1 MGIII
6 LPQMIDLFGKVI
18 LQIHCKELQ
27 ERLVEIRD
35 RFFGF
40 ERSICS
46 ECGWSE
52 EFFLGFQSCERLRS
66 SQPFILI
73 IDCRFRVNI

>member
-1 MGIII
+1 
-6 LPQMIDLFGKVI
+6 MIDLFGRLI
-18 LQIHCKELQ
+18 LRIHCEELR

-40 ERSICS
+40 ERSVRS
-46 ECGWSE
+46 ECGCSE
-52 EFFLGFQSCERLRS
+52 EFFLGFESCERSRS

-73 IDCRFRVNI
+73 VDCRFRVNIQRFN